1 MGVFTAYAALA
12 KGKAVCQGYATLYYA
27 MCRAMGL
34 PVRVITSYDHAWNIV
49 KPATIIGTTWTPPGT
64 VRNPPTAP

>member
-27 MCRAMGL
+27 AMTTL
-34 PVRVITSYDHAWNIV
+34 
-49 KPATIIGTTWTPPGT
+49 GTL
-64 VRNPPTAP
+64 